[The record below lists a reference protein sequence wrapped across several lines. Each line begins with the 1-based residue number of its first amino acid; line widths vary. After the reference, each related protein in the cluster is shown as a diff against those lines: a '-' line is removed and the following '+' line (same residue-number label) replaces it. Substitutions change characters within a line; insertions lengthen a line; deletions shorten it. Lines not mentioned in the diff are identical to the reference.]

1 GFAGKGVFFSP
12 ANKAKSAI
20 PAIRIATA
28 MARRMDRF
36 MQVATS
42 DSREGD
48 PLATIGKPGMRRR
61 PLPCGDDSGFRPLS
75 TWDRAFPTLVAAAS
89 SVTGKAPRGWPAE
102 RENSPH
108 SPLPFGF
115 DPIAGLVKD

>member
-1 GFAGKGVFFSP
+1 VFFSP

-48 PLATIGKPGMRRR
+48 PLATIGKPGDEAKTATLWRRLWIPPLVNLGSR
-61 PLPCGDDSGFRPLS
+61 VPHPCRGRQLSDRKSAPRLASGEGKFPPLP
-75 TWDRAFPTLVAAAS
+75 
-89 SVTGKAPRGWPAE
+89 PAI
-102 RENSPH
+102 R
-108 SPLPFGF
+108 
-115 DPIAGLVKD
+115 I